1 LLNSA
6 GWIILS
12 LVYLFLYYRDALS
25 EPVRVLAVMV
35 TYIIGFLLSL
45 ILRLLYRSLGYRL
58 NTISGLTIL
67 IIFCSV
73 ITAQLWYWID
83 YLASIPLV
91 GTEELSRMLTVQYY
105 LSISFSRSFPLLI
118 WSILYFMINLWI
130 DWNIQK
136 IRTEKANTLAQT
148 AQLQMLRYQ
157 LNPHFLF
164 NALNSIRALIDE
176 DQNNAKSMI
185 TELSEFLRYSLISK
199 NYSDVPLKQE
209 MEAVRHY
216 FEIEKKRYEEKLSVH
231 FEIDPLAEEF
241 PVLSFM
247 IHPLVEN
254 AVKYGMQTSPMPLK
268 IVISARVKDDIL
280 TICVLN
286 SGRWIHPADKT
297 AGEAGGTGT
306 GLINIQQR
314 LENAFPD
321 SHKFK
326 LIEDG
331 DMVGAEIMIKGK
343 LKEQLNAKV

>member
-1 LLNSA
+1 MADTAEKNKIFWLLNSA

-12 LVYLFLYYRDALS
+12 LVYLFLYYRDVLS
-25 EPVRVLAVMV
+25 EPVRVLAVLV

-58 NTISGLTIL
+58 NTIFGLTIL

-216 FEIEKKRYEEKLSVH
+216 FEIEKKRHKGGSGWECIV
-231 FEIDPLAEEF
+231 DRT
-241 PVLSFM
+241 
-247 IHPLVEN
+247 
-254 AVKYGMQTSPMPLK
+254 TS
-268 IVISARVKDDIL
+268 
-280 TICVLN
+280 CV
-286 SGRWIHPADKT
+286 
-297 AGEAGGTGT
+297 
-306 GLINIQQR
+306 
-314 LENAFPD
+314 
-321 SHKFK
+321 
-326 LIEDG
+326 
-331 DMVGAEIMIKGK
+331 
-343 LKEQLNAKV
+343 